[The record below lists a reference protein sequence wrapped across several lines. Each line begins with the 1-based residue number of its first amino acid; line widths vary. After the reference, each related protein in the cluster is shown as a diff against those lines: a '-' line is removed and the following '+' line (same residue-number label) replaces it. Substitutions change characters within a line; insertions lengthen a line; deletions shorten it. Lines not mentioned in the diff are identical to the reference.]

1 MKIRFY
7 PILCVFISPLVLSAQ
22 DELNTSN
29 NQSYVSWNALQLQYE
44 PIEKLSL
51 SLEAQLRLKSTG
63 DTYKMSFFEAQA
75 EYELKPFLEVGVGYR
90 NSDQLDDVGKKQGH
104 EKFNRFFGFAQA
116 KTSFNRFDFR
126 FRVLHQVKTQRN
138 VLVDP
143 KENSRWR
150 YKISSRYNIPNWELD
165 PRFSIEFF
173 MLEEFYSA
181 EAYDKFRLSIG
192 SKKRFSNTS
201 ALSFKYLFEKEVGIT
216 QPLSYHILSL
226 RYEYR
231 ISVKEK
237 QQ

>member
-22 DELNTSN
+22 DELNTRN

-75 EYELKPFLEVGVGYR
+75 EYELKPFLAIGAGYR
-90 NSDQLDDVGKKQGH
+90 NSDRLDDVGKKQGH

-150 YKISSRYNIPNWELD
+150 YKISSRYNIPNWNLD

-201 ALSFKYLFEKEVGIT
+201 ALSFKYLFEKEVGIIE
-216 QPLSYHILSL
+216 PVSYHILSL
-226 RYEYR
+226 RYEFLFQ
-231 ISVKEK
+231 EK
-237 QQ
+237 AE

>member
-22 DELNTSN
+22 DELNTRN

-75 EYELKPFLEVGVGYR
+75 EYELKPFLAIGAGYR
-90 NSDQLDDVGKKQGH
+90 NSDRLDDVGKKQGH

-150 YKISSRYNIPNWELD
+150 YKISSRYNIPNWNLD

-201 ALSFKYLFEKEVGIT
+201 ALSFKYLFEKEVGIIE
-216 QPLSYHILSL
+216 PVFYHILSL
-226 RYEYR
+226 RYEFLFQ
-231 ISVKEK
+231 EK
-237 QQ
+237 AE

>member
-90 NSDQLDDVGKKQGH
+90 NSDQLDDVAKKQGH

-173 MLEEFYSA
+173 ML
-181 EAYDKFRLSIG
+181 
-192 SKKRFSNTS
+192 
-201 ALSFKYLFEKEVGIT
+201 
-216 QPLSYHILSL
+216 
-226 RYEYR
+226 
-231 ISVKEK
+231 
-237 QQ
+237 

>member
-1 MKIRFY
+1 
-7 PILCVFISPLVLSAQ
+7 
-22 DELNTSN
+22 
-29 NQSYVSWNALQLQYE
+29 
-44 PIEKLSL
+44 
-51 SLEAQLRLKSTG
+51 
-63 DTYKMSFFEAQA
+63 MSFFEAQA
-75 EYELKPFLEVGVGYR
+75 EYELKPFLAIGAGYR
-90 NSDQLDDVGKKQGH
+90 NSDRLDDVGKKQGH

-173 MLEEFYSA
+173 MLQEFYSA

-201 ALSFKYLFEKEVGIT
+201 ALSFKYLFEKEVGIIE
-216 QPLSYHILSL
+216 PVSYHILSL
-226 RYEYR
+226 RYEFLFQ
-231 ISVKEK
+231 EK
-237 QQ
+237 AE

>member
-22 DELNTSN
+22 DELNTIN

-75 EYELKPFLEVGVGYR
+75 EYELKPFLAIGAGYR
-90 NSDQLDDVGKKQGH
+90 NSDRLDDVGKKQGH

-201 ALSFKYLFEKEVGIT
+201 ALSFKYLFEKEVGIIE
-216 QPLSYHILSL
+216 PVSYHILSL
-226 RYEYR
+226 RYEFLLQ
-231 ISVKEK
+231 EK
-237 QQ
+237 AE

>member
-22 DELNTSN
+22 DELNTRN

-75 EYELKPFLEVGVGYR
+75 EYELKPFLAIGAGYR
-90 NSDQLDDVGKKQGH
+90 NSDRLDDVGKKQGH

-150 YKISSRYNIPNWELD
+150 YKISSRYNIPNWNLD

-201 ALSFKYLFEKEVGIT
+201 ALSFKYLFEKEVGIIE
-216 QPLSYHILSL
+216 PVSYHILSL
-226 RYEYR
+226 QYEFLFQ
-231 ISVKEK
+231 EK
-237 QQ
+237 AE

>member
-22 DELNTSN
+22 DELNTIN

-44 PIEKLSL
+44 PIEKLTL

-75 EYELKPFLEVGVGYR
+75 EYELKPFLAIGAGYR
-90 NSDQLDDVGKKQGH
+90 NSDRLDDVGKKQGH

-116 KTSFNRFDFR
+116 KATFNRFDFR
-126 FRVLHQVKTQRN
+126 FRALHQVKTQRN

-181 EAYDKFRLSIG
+181 KAYDKFRLSIG

-201 ALSFKYLFEKEVGIT
+201 ALSFKYLFEKEVGIIE
-216 QPLSYHILSL
+216 PVSYHILSL
-226 RYEYR
+226 RYEFLFQ
-231 ISVKEK
+231 EK
-237 QQ
+237 AE

>member
-22 DELNTSN
+22 DGLNTIN

-75 EYELKPFLEVGVGYR
+75 EYELKPFLAIGAGYR
-90 NSDQLDDVGKKQGH
+90 NSDRLDDVGKKQGH

-201 ALSFKYLFEKEVGIT
+201 ALSFKYLFEKEVGIIE
-216 QPLSYHILSL
+216 PVSYHILSL
-226 RYEYR
+226 RYEFLFQ
-231 ISVKEK
+231 EK
-237 QQ
+237 AE

>member
-1 MKIRFY
+1 MKIWFHL
-7 PILCVFISPLVLSAQ
+7 ILCVFISPLFLSAQ
-22 DELNTSN
+22 EDLNTSD
-29 NQSYVSWNALQLQYE
+29 NQSYESWNAFQLQYE
-44 PIEKLSL
+44 PIDKLGL

-201 ALSFKYLFEKEVGIT
+201 ALSFKYLFEKEVGIIE
-216 QPLSYHILSL
+216 PVSYHILSL
-226 RYEYR
+226 RYEFLFQ
-231 ISVKEK
+231 EK
-237 QQ
+237 AE

>member
-22 DELNTSN
+22 DELKTSDN
-29 NQSYVSWNALQLQYE
+29 PSYESWNALHLGYE
-44 PIEKLSL
+44 PIDKLSL

-75 EYELKPFLEVGVGYR
+75 EYELKPFLAIGTGYR
-90 NSDQLDDVGKKQGH
+90 NSDRLDDVGKKQGH

-138 VLVDP
+138 VLGDP

-181 EAYDKFRLSIG
+181 KAYDKFRLSIG

-201 ALSFKYLFEKEVGIT
+201 ALSFKYLFEKEVGIIE
-216 QPLSYHILSL
+216 PASYHILSL
-226 RYEYR
+226 RYEFLFQ
-231 ISVKEK
+231 EK
-237 QQ
+237 SE

>member
-22 DELNTSN
+22 DELNTIN

-201 ALSFKYLFEKEVGIT
+201 ALSFKYLFEKEVGIIE
-216 QPLSYHILSL
+216 PVSYHILSL
-226 RYEYR
+226 RYEFLFQ
-231 ISVKEK
+231 EK
-237 QQ
+237 AE

>member
-44 PIEKLSL
+44 PIEKLTL

-201 ALSFKYLFEKEVGIT
+201 ALSFKYLFEKDVGIIE
-216 QPLSYHILSL
+216 PVSYHILSL
-226 RYEYR
+226 RYEFLFQ
-231 ISVKEK
+231 EK
-237 QQ
+237 AE

>member
-22 DELNTSN
+22 DELNTIN

-90 NSDQLDDVGKKQGH
+90 NSDRLDDVGKKQGH

-201 ALSFKYLFEKEVGIT
+201 ALSFKYLFEKEVGIIE
-216 QPLSYHILSL
+216 PVSYHILSL
-226 RYEYR
+226 RYEFLFQ
-231 ISVKEK
+231 EK
-237 QQ
+237 AE

>member
-22 DELNTSN
+22 DELNTIN
-29 NQSYVSWNALQLQYE
+29 NQSYVSWNALQLQFE

-75 EYELKPFLEVGVGYR
+75 EYELKPFLAIGAGYR
-90 NSDQLDDVGKKQGH
+90 NSDRLDDVGKKQGH

-201 ALSFKYLFEKEVGIT
+201 ALSFKYLFEKEVGIIE
-216 QPLSYHILSL
+216 PVSYHILSL
-226 RYEYR
+226 RYEFLFQ
-231 ISVKEK
+231 EK
-237 QQ
+237 AE

>member
-44 PIEKLSL
+44 PIEKLTL

-75 EYELKPFLEVGVGYR
+75 EYELKPFLAIGTGYR
-90 NSDQLDDVGKKQGH
+90 NSDRLDDVGKKQGH

-116 KTSFNRFDFR
+116 KATFNRFDFR
-126 FRVLHQVKTQRN
+126 FRALHQVKTQRN
-138 VLVDP
+138 VSDDP

-150 YKISSRYNIPNWELD
+150 YKISSRYNISNWELD

-201 ALSFKYLFEKEVGIT
+201 ALSFKYLFEKDVGIIE
-216 QPLSYHILSL
+216 PVSYHILSL
-226 RYEYR
+226 RYEFLFQ
-231 ISVKEK
+231 EK
-237 QQ
+237 AE

>member
-116 KTSFNRFDFR
+116 KASFNRFDFR

-201 ALSFKYLFEKEVGIT
+201 ALSFKYLFEKEVGIIE
-216 QPLSYHILSL
+216 PVSYHILSL
-226 RYEYR
+226 RYEFLFQ
-231 ISVKEK
+231 EK
-237 QQ
+237 AE

>member
-29 NQSYVSWNALQLQYE
+29 NQIYVSWNALQLQYE

>member
-44 PIEKLSL
+44 PIEKLTL

-75 EYELKPFLEVGVGYR
+75 EYELKPFLAIGTGYR
-90 NSDQLDDVGKKQGH
+90 NSDRLDDVGKKQGH

-201 ALSFKYLFEKEVGIT
+201 ALSFKYLFEKDVGIIE
-216 QPLSYHILSL
+216 PVSYHILSL
-226 RYEYR
+226 RYEFLFQ
-231 ISVKEK
+231 EK
-237 QQ
+237 AE

>member
-63 DTYKMSFFEAQA
+63 DTYNMSFFEAQA

-90 NSDQLDDVGKKQGH
+90 NSDRLDDVGKKQGH

-126 FRVLHQVKTQRN
+126 FRVLHQVKTERN

-201 ALSFKYLFEKEVGIT
+201 ALSFKYLFEKEVGIIE
-216 QPLSYHILSL
+216 PVSYHILSL
-226 RYEYR
+226 RYEFLFQ
-231 ISVKEK
+231 EK
-237 QQ
+237 AE

>member
-75 EYELKPFLEVGVGYR
+75 EYELKPFLAIGTGYR
-90 NSDQLDDVGKKQGH
+90 NSDRLDDVGKKQGH

-201 ALSFKYLFEKEVGIT
+201 ALSFKYLFEKEVGIIE
-216 QPLSYHILSL
+216 PVSYHILSL
-226 RYEYR
+226 RYEFLFQ
-231 ISVKEK
+231 EK
-237 QQ
+237 AE